1 MREIV
6 LINITGEDRPGLTA
20 AITGVL
26 AQGGVNILDIGQA
39 VIHDT
44 LSFGIL
50 IEIPDNGRSQSVLK
64 DLLFTAYELDQ
75 QVRFTPVSED
85 DYRQW
90 VGGQGKARHI
100 VTLLTRKVSAEQLQ
114 RVSAITAKYGL
125 NIDHIDRLS
134 GRMPLDMPAEQG
146 KGCIEFSV
154 RGEPAD
160 PAALRAEFLSVAQ
173 ELNVDIAFQR
183 DSVFRRNRRLAVFD
197 MDSTLIEAEVIDELA
212 KAAGVGEQVA
222 EITERAMRGELD
234 FRASFKERLGLLQ
247 GLSED
252 VLEEIGASLRLTEG
266 AEVLFA
272 ELKRLGYK
280 TAILSGGFT
289 YFAKQLQA
297 KLGIDYVFANELQID
312 NGKVTGVAVEPIV
325 DAQRKAD
332 LLRELA
338 QKEGLQLEQ
347 TIAVGDGAN
356 DLPQYLIQLLLRARV
371 GGSFS
376 ARFYLKSGNYNPS
389 GVAATI
395 NDQIWYEF
403 EGILTSCATQI
414 TPDSAVKIAA
424 DFITTG
430 EIKLQVELQPTD
442 FLLQEN
448 SDEILLDQ
456 GGGAKL
462 LIESSDL

>member
-6 LINITGEDRPGLTA
+6 LINITGQDRPGLTA
-20 AITGVL
+20 EITGVL
-26 AQGGVNILDIGQA
+26 ARGGANILDIGQA

-50 IEIPDNGRSQSVLK
+50 VELPQCQESSAVLK
-64 DLLFTAYELDQ
+64 DLLFSGYALEQ

-85 DYRQW
+85 EYRQW
-90 VGGQGKARHI
+90 VGGQGKPRHI
-100 VTLLTRKVSAEQLQ
+100 VTLLTRRVSAEQLH
-114 RVSAITAKYGL
+114 RVSSITARYGL

-134 GRMPLDMPAEQG
+134 GRMPLDMPEDCG
-146 KGCIEFSV
+146 KACIEFSV

-173 ELNVDIAFQR
+173 ELNVDIAFQE
-183 DSVFRRNRRLAVFD
+183 DTVFRRNRRLAVFD

-212 KAAGVGEQVA
+212 KAAGVGEQVM

-234 FRASFKERLGLLQ
+234 FRASFKERLALLN

-252 VLEEIGASLRLTEG
+252 VLEEIAAGLRLTEG

-289 YFAKQLQA
+289 YFARGLQQ
-297 KLGIDYVFANELQID
+297 KLGIDHVFANELEIVD
-312 NGKVTGVAVEPIV
+312 GKVTGRAIEPIV

-332 LLRELA
+332 LLRQLA
-338 QKEGLQLEQ
+338 AQEGLSLEQ

-356 DLPQYLIQLLLRARV
+356 DLPMLGIAGLGVAFRAKPLVRQ
-371 GGSFS
+371 S
-376 ARFYLKSGNYNPS
+376 ARQAISTLGLDGVLYLLGYRDREGN
-389 GVAATI
+389 
-395 NDQIWYEF
+395 D
-403 EGILTSCATQI
+403 
-414 TPDSAVKIAA
+414 
-424 DFITTG
+424 
-430 EIKLQVELQPTD
+430 
-442 FLLQEN
+442 
-448 SDEILLDQ
+448 
-456 GGGAKL
+456 
-462 LIESSDL
+462 

>member
-1 MREIV
+1 MPAFVACHGSCALREIV

-50 IEIPDNGRSQSVLK
+50 IEIPDNERASSVLK
-64 DLLFTAYELDQ
+64 DVLFMGYKHDQ
-75 QVRFTPVSED
+75 QVRFTPVAEV
-85 DYRQW
+85 DYQHW
-90 VGGQGKARHI
+90 VAGQGKSRHI
-100 VTLLTRKVSAEQLQ
+100 VTLLTRKVTAEQLQ
-114 RVSAITAKYGL
+114 RVSSITAKYGL

-134 GRMPLDMPAEQG
+134 GRMPLDMPEELG

-160 PAALRAEFLSVAQ
+160 TAALRAEFLSVAQ

-183 DSVFRRNRRLAVFD
+183 DSVYRRNRRLAVFD

-212 KAAGVGEQVA
+212 KAAGVGEQVS

-234 FRASFKERLGLLQ
+234 FRASFKERLALLE

-252 VLEEIGASLRLTEG
+252 VLADIAASLRLTEG

-280 TAILSGGFT
+280 TAILSGGFS

-297 KLGIDYVFANELQID
+297 KLGIDYVFANELQIE

-332 LLRELA
+332 LLRQLA
-338 QKEGLQLEQ
+338 EQEGLCLEQ

-356 DLPQYLIQLLLRARV
+356 DLPMLGLAGL
-371 GGSFS
+371 
-376 ARFYLKSGNYNPS
+376 
-389 GVAATI
+389 GVAFRAKPLVKQSAKQAISTLGL
-395 NDQIWYEF
+395 D
-403 EGILTSCATQI
+403 GILY
-414 TPDSAVKIAA
+414 
-424 DFITTG
+424 
-430 EIKLQVELQPTD
+430 
-442 FLLQEN
+442 LLGFRDRDGSE
-448 SDEILLDQ
+448 
-456 GGGAKL
+456 
-462 LIESSDL
+462 